1 VPYKGFYPM
10 VSMNSCG
17 EEVRIITHMHYIQDE
32 DVMMSVDSCE
42 DEWYRLSDIKLNGPV
57 CCNEEYFCK

>member
-1 VPYKGFYPM
+1 M

-17 EEVRIITHMHYIQDE
+17 EEVRIITHMHYVQDE

-57 CCNEEYFCK
+57 CFEQQFWL

>member
-1 VPYKGFYPM
+1 M

-57 CCNEEYFCK
+57 CFKWQRNFI